1 METLLE
7 AQGVSKRFGN
17 GRGIGKVSL
26 SVKAGDIVGLFGQN
40 GAGKTTLLKAITGLC
55 RPDEGTIRLFG
66 SDLNTHYE
74 QAMTRVGCVIEAAD
88 AYEYMT
94 GRQNLRQA
102 ARYYPG
108 LPASRIDDVLEMT
121 GLAPYQ
127 DERAKH
133 YSLGMKQRLA
143 LAAALLPD
151 PKLVILDE
159 PTNGLDIEG
168 MVELRQTI
176 ARLAREEGI
185 AFLISSHMLSHLE
198 PIVTTV
204 GILHVGELIRF
215 GRRFEIVPPDVSLE
229 DYYLDAIQS
238 AKGANVH
245 ERTAGKLA

>member
-1 METLLE
+1 MDTILE

-17 GRGIGKVSL
+17 GRGIGQVSL
-26 SVKAGDIVGLFGQN
+26 TVKAGDIVGLFGQN
-40 GAGKTTLLKAITGLC
+40 GAGKTTLLKVMTGLC

-66 SDLNTHYE
+66 FDLNTHFE

-88 AYEYMT
+88 AYDYMT
-94 GRQNLRQA
+94 GKQNLRQA
-102 ARYYPG
+102 ARYYPDV
-108 LPASRIDDVLEMT
+108 PASRIEEVLEMT

-127 DERAKH
+127 NERAKH

-143 LAAALLPD
+143 LAAALLPE
-151 PKLVILDE
+151 PRLVILDE

-168 MVELRQTI
+168 MVELRGTI

-204 GILHVGELIRF
+204 GILHRGDLIRF
-215 GRRFEIVPPDVSLE
+215 GRRFELVPPDVTLE
-229 DYYLDAIQS
+229 DYYLEAIQS
-238 AKGANVH
+238 GKGEDVH
-245 ERTAGKLA
+245 ELTAG

>member
-1 METLLE
+1 METILE

-17 GRGIGKVSL
+17 GRGIGQISL
-26 SVKAGDIVGLFGQN
+26 TVNAGDIVGLFGQN
-40 GAGKTTLLKAITGLC
+40 GAGKTTMLKAVTGLC

-66 SDLNTHYE
+66 FDLNTHFE

-88 AYEYMT
+88 AYDYMT
-94 GRQNLRQA
+94 GKQNLRQA
-102 ARYYPG
+102 ARYYPDV
-108 LPASRIDDVLEMT
+108 PASRIEEVLEMT

-127 DERAKH
+127 NERAKH

-143 LAAALLPD
+143 LAAALLPE
-151 PKLVILDE
+151 PRLVILDE

-168 MVELRQTI
+168 MVELRGTI

-204 GILHVGELIRF
+204 GILHRGDLIRF
-215 GRRFEIVPPDVSLE
+215 GRRFELVPPDVTLE
-229 DYYLDAIQS
+229 DYYL
-238 AKGANVH
+238 
-245 ERTAGKLA
+245 E

>member
-7 AQGVSKRFGN
+7 VQGVSKRFGN
-17 GRGIGKVSL
+17 GRGIGQVSFD
-26 SVKAGDIVGLFGQN
+26 VKAGDIVGVFGQN
-40 GAGKTTLLKAITGLC
+40 GAGKTTLLKTITGLC
-55 RPDEGTIRLFG
+55 RPDEGRIRMFG
-66 SDLNTHYE
+66 CDLNTHYE
-74 QAMTRVGCVIEAAD
+74 QAMSRVGCVIEAAD
-88 AYEYMT
+88 AYDYMT
-94 GRQNLRQA
+94 GKRNLRQA

-108 LPASRIDDVLEMT
+108 LPASRIEEVLEIT
-121 GLAPYQ
+121 GLASYQ
-127 DERAKH
+127 NERAKH

-143 LAAALLPD
+143 LAAALLPE
-151 PKLVILDE
+151 PRLVILDE

-198 PIVTTV
+198 PIVTSI
-204 GILHVGELIRF
+204 GILHRGELVRF
-215 GRRFEIVPPDVSLE
+215 GRRFELVPPDMTLE

-238 AKGANVH
+238 GKGEDLH